1 MKPKFLHKPQSPG
14 TPKRL
19 AVLTEEEDRYWEHV
33 FSEYLNDGRDEDD
46 ADEQAWLDCQEM
58 FPRLKDFD
66 GCEPEPASRRVKIQ

>member
-1 MKPKFLHKPQSPG
+1 MEPKFSQRSESPK

-19 AVLTEEEDRYWEHV
+19 AVLMEDEDRYWEHV
-33 FSEYLNDGRDEDD
+33 FSEYLNEGQEEAD
-46 ADEQAWLDCQEM
+46 ADEQAWRDCQEM

>member
-1 MKPKFLHKPQSPG
+1 LLFNIGRPQ
-14 TPKRL
+14 RL
-19 AVLTEEEDRYWEHV
+19 IERSKVTQTASRTLPENSL